1 MAVAATAAIFAA
13 LAVAKV
19 AVVASFQA
27 LAEAAV
33 YSTGAGAGGA

>member
-1 MAVAATAAIFAA
+1 VAVAATAAIFAA

-27 LAEAAV
+27 LAEA
-33 YSTGAGAGGA
+33 